1 MARRLELCW
10 PPTHHLPLARQDAV
24 FLFLAGDPSLAQR
37 GAAQSRGELS
47 SEAQPWYPG
56 GRLSLPTILPTYP
69 PFTRPPTCPPVHTP
83 FNPVLGECVNTERL
97 QRGWTRPQAD
107 VDTQDPLPNSSHNT
121 AQPEERFVTI
131 QQEAVVVGLLADN
144 KKVQWLKRRLSVPG
158 HRLGTVAGAGAWQW
172 GGRVSPG
179 EGRGGGWGSGW
190 GWGPWVRPGPRPG
203 DLRPLLGGAGVG
215 GSSSLGGPL
224 GERGGR
230 MWGSRCSLRVWV
242 LLATLALL
250 FLTSLLFSLS
260 LRGGAGALPYLDAQ
274 GWEEARRV
282 KLVPNYAGAHKPR
295 PSDGAQQKTCAC
307 PRCVADPGVSDW
319 FDENYDPDIS
329 PVWTRDN
336 IQLPSDVYYW
346 WVMLQPQFKP
356 HSIQQV
362 LLRLFQVIPGRSP
375 YGSWDPGR
383 CLRCAV
389 VGNSGNLREA
399 GYGPLIDRHN
409 YIMRINLAPTVGYE
423 EDVGSRT
430 SHHFMYPESAKNLAA
445 NVSFVLVP
453 FKTLD
458 LLWITS
464 ALSTGQIRFTYAPVK
479 QFLRVDKDKV
489 QIFNPA
495 FFKYIHDRWTRH
507 HGRYPSTGMLVLFFA
522 LHVCDEVNVFGFGAD
537 SRGNWH
543 HYWEQNRYSGEFR
556 KTGVHD
562 ADYEAQIID
571 SLAKAGKITV
581 FPGK

>member
-1 MARRLELCW
+1 FWTGAQGVPLLERAKE
-10 PPTHHLPLARQDAV
+10 T
-24 FLFLAGDPSLAQR
+24 G
-37 GAAQSRGELS
+37 
-47 SEAQPWYPG
+47 SE
-56 GRLSLPTILPTYP
+56 
-69 PFTRPPTCPPVHTP
+69 
-83 FNPVLGECVNTERL
+83 
-97 QRGWTRPQAD
+97 
-107 VDTQDPLPNSSHNT
+107 
-121 AQPEERFVTI
+121 
-131 QQEAVVVGLLADN
+131 
-144 KKVQWLKRRLSVPG
+144 
-158 HRLGTVAGAGAWQW
+158 GTVAGAGAWQW
-172 GGRVSPG
+172 GGRAASAPQQRSSWGSTWGLGLGWATWARTQRPG
-179 EGRGGGWGSGW
+179 ELKP
-190 GWGPWVRPGPRPG
+190 WGPV
-203 DLRPLLGGAGVG
+203 GVG
-215 GSSSLGGPL
+215 AVAGDRGSRTGP
-224 GERGGR
+224 GAK
-230 MWGSRCSLRVWV
+230 RCSLRVWV
-242 LLATLALL
+242 LLGSLALL

-260 LRGGAGALPYLDAQ
+260 LRGGPGLPYLDPGP
-274 GWEEARRV
+274 GWEESRRV
-282 KLVPNYAGAHKPR
+282 KLVPNYVGSHKPL
-295 PSDGAQQKTCAC
+295 PAESSQQKTCAC
-307 PRCVADPGVSDW
+307 ARCVGDPGVSDW
-319 FDENYDPDIS
+319 FDESYDPDIS
-329 PVWTRDN
+329 PVWVRDN

-375 YGSWDPGR
+375 YGSWDPAR

-389 VGNSGNLREA
+389 VGNSGNLRRTS
-399 GYGPLIDRHN
+399 YGPVIDGHN

-423 EDVGSRT
+423 EDVGSHT
-430 SHHFMYPESAKNLAA
+430 THHFMYPESAKNLAA

-537 SRGNWH
+537 GRGNWH

-562 ADYEAQIID
+562 ADYEAQIIAR
-571 SLAKAGKITV
+571 LAKAGKITV

>member
-1 MARRLELCW
+1 MVGGGGGGICAGSGLEKSGRVRCSRRL
-10 PPTHHLPLARQDAV
+10 
-24 FLFLAGDPSLAQR
+24 
-37 GAAQSRGELS
+37 
-47 SEAQPWYPG
+47 
-56 GRLSLPTILPTYP
+56 
-69 PFTRPPTCPPVHTP
+69 
-83 FNPVLGECVNTERL
+83 
-97 QRGWTRPQAD
+97 
-107 VDTQDPLPNSSHNT
+107 
-121 AQPEERFVTI
+121 
-131 QQEAVVVGLLADN
+131 
-144 KKVQWLKRRLSVPG
+144 
-158 HRLGTVAGAGAWQW
+158 
-172 GGRVSPG
+172 
-179 EGRGGGWGSGW
+179 
-190 GWGPWVRPGPRPG
+190 
-203 DLRPLLGGAGVG
+203 
-215 GSSSLGGPL
+215 
-224 GERGGR
+224 
-230 MWGSRCSLRVWV
+230 WV
-242 LLATLALL
+242 LLASLVLV
-250 FLTSLLFSLS
+250 FLTSLFFSVS
-260 LRGGAGALPYLDAQ
+260 LRGGSGFNYLEPP
-274 GWEEARRV
+274 GWEESRRV
-282 KLVPNYAGAHKPR
+282 KLVPSYVGAHR
-295 PSDGAQQKTCAC
+295 LSSLDVAQQKTCAC
-307 PRCVADPGVSDW
+307 PRCVGDPGVSDW

-362 LLRLFQVIPGRSP
+362 LMRLFQVIPGRTP

-389 VGNSGNLREA
+389 VGNSGNLRGA
-399 GYGPLIDRHN
+399 GYGATIDSHN

-423 EDVGSRT
+423 EDAGSRT
-430 SHHFMYPESAKNLAA
+430 THHFMYPESAKNLAA

-458 LLWITS
+458 LVWITS

-537 SRGNWH
+537 RRGNWH

-562 ADYEAQIID
+562 ADYEAQIIQR
-571 SLAKAGKITV
+571 LAKAGKITV

>member
-1 MARRLELCW
+1 M
-10 PPTHHLPLARQDAV
+10 
-24 FLFLAGDPSLAQR
+24 S
-37 GAAQSRGELS
+37 
-47 SEAQPWYPG
+47 PG
-56 GRLSLPTILPTYP
+56 
-69 PFTRPPTCPPVHTP
+69 
-83 FNPVLGECVNTERL
+83 
-97 QRGWTRPQAD
+97 
-107 VDTQDPLPNSSHNT
+107 
-121 AQPEERFVTI
+121 
-131 QQEAVVVGLLADN
+131 
-144 KKVQWLKRRLSVPG
+144 
-158 HRLGTVAGAGAWQW
+158 
-172 GGRVSPG
+172 G
-179 EGRGGGWGSGW
+179 EGRGSGWGSGW
-190 GWGPWVRPGPRPG
+190 GWGAWVRAAQRPG
-203 DLRPLLGGAGVG
+203 DLRPLLGSVGASGGGGAG
-215 GSSSLGGPL
+215 
-224 GERGGR
+224 ERSGR
-230 MWGSRCSLRVWV
+230 MAGSGLRCSLRVWV
-242 LLATLALL
+242 LLATLGLL

-260 LRGGAGALPYLDAQ
+260 LRGGAAALPYLDAQ

-282 KLVPNYAGAHKPR
+282 KLVPNYAGAHR
-295 PSDGAQQKTCAC
+295 PGPLDSAQQKTCAC

-329 PVWTRDN
+329 PVWMRDN

-389 VGNSGNLREA
+389 VGNSGNLRGA
-399 GYGPLIDRHN
+399 GYGPLIDKHN
-409 YIMRINLAPTVGYE
+409 YIMRINLAPTVGFE

-430 SHHFMYPESAKNLAA
+430 THHFMYPESAKNLAA

>member
-1 MARRLELCW
+1 MAVEQLERESSGRHRESVGA
-10 PPTHHLPLARQDAV
+10 PTDKGSDCVVHTGSQWLVPVTVTRPWWL
-24 FLFLAGDPSLAQR
+24 
-37 GAAQSRGELS
+37 LS
-47 SEAQPWYPG
+47 GGTG
-56 GRLSLPTILPTYP
+56 GRGGGS
-69 PFTRPPTCPPVHTP
+69 C
-83 FNPVLGECVNTERL
+83 G
-97 QRGWTRPQAD
+97 
-107 VDTQDPLPNSSHNT
+107 
-121 AQPEERFVTI
+121 
-131 QQEAVVVGLLADN
+131 
-144 KKVQWLKRRLSVPG
+144 
-158 HRLGTVAGAGAWQW
+158 LGTVAGPGVGTWPW
-172 GGRVSPG
+172 GGRIPSSTLH
-179 EGRGGGWGSGW
+179 RDRRWGWGSWSG
-190 GWGPWVRPGPRPG
+190 GASRGAPRISE
-203 DLRPLLGGAGVG
+203 LRPWLSGGMVTGGGSTGVG
-215 GSSSLGGPL
+215 GGA
-224 GERGGR
+224 EKGGR
-230 MWGSRCSLRVWV
+230 VRCSRRIWV
-242 LLATLALL
+242 LLGSLVLI
-250 FLTSLLFSLS
+250 FLTSLFLSVS
-260 LRGGAGALPYLDAQ
+260 LRGGVGFNYLEPP
-274 GWEEARRV
+274 GWEESRRV
-282 KLVPNYAGAHKPR
+282 KLVPSYMGAHRLSSPDA
-295 PSDGAQQKTCAC
+295 PQQKTCAC
-307 PRCVADPGVSDW
+307 PRCVGDPGVSDW

-336 IQLPSDVYYW
+336 MQLPSDVYYW

-389 VGNSGNLREA
+389 VGNSGNLRGA
-399 GYGPLIDRHN
+399 RYGATIDDHN

-423 EDVGSRT
+423 EDAGSHT
-430 SHHFMYPESAKNLAA
+430 THHFMYPESAKNLAA

-458 LLWITS
+458 LVWITS

-562 ADYEAQIID
+562 ADYEAQIIER
-571 SLAKAGKITV
+571 LAKAGKITV

>member
-1 MARRLELCW
+1 MSGGVA
-10 PPTHHLPLARQDAV
+10 
-24 FLFLAGDPSLAQR
+24 AG
-37 GAAQSRGELS
+37 
-47 SEAQPWYPG
+47 
-56 GRLSLPTILPTYP
+56 
-69 PFTRPPTCPPVHTP
+69 
-83 FNPVLGECVNTERL
+83 
-97 QRGWTRPQAD
+97 
-107 VDTQDPLPNSSHNT
+107 
-121 AQPEERFVTI
+121 
-131 QQEAVVVGLLADN
+131 VG
-144 KKVQWLKRRLSVPG
+144 S
-158 HRLGTVAGAGAWQW
+158 TGAGGGPPGEK
-172 GGRVSPG
+172 GGRV
-179 EGRGGGWGSGW
+179 
-190 GWGPWVRPGPRPG
+190 
-203 DLRPLLGGAGVG
+203 
-215 GSSSLGGPL
+215 
-224 GERGGR
+224 
-230 MWGSRCSLRVWV
+230 RCSRRIWV
-242 LLATLALL
+242 LLGTLVLV
-250 FLTSLLFSLS
+250 FLTSLFLS
-260 LRGGAGALPYLDAQ
+260 VSFRGGVGFNYLEPP
-274 GWEEARRV
+274 GWEESRRV
-282 KLVPNYAGAHKPR
+282 KLVPSYVGAHRLAP
-295 PSDGAQQKTCAC
+295 PDAPQQKTCAC
-307 PRCVADPGVSDW
+307 PRCVGDPGVSDW

-329 PVWTRDN
+329 PVWTREN

-346 WVMLQPQFKP
+346 WVVSDHVISP
-356 HSIQQV
+356 IQ
-362 LLRLFQVIPGRSP
+362 LYNPLVIPGRSP

-389 VGNSGNLREA
+389 VGNSGNLRGA
-399 GYGPLIDRHN
+399 GYGATIDEHN

-423 EDVGSRT
+423 EDAGSHT
-430 SHHFMYPESAKNLAA
+430 THHFMYPESAKNLAA

-458 LLWITS
+458 LVWITS

-562 ADYEAQIID
+562 ADYEAQIIER
-571 SLAKAGKITV
+571 LAKAGKITV

>member
-1 MARRLELCW
+1 MKEKIEIFPAPVRS
-10 PPTHHLPLARQDAV
+10 PLLLKGICQERRQDAT
-24 FLFLAGDPSLAQR
+24 LQAGHGSQIPERRTFDETGSGVLRLRSRNRSLLERNVTAVSRIDVRPWWLLR
-37 GAAQSRGELS
+37 G
-47 SEAQPWYPG
+47 G
-56 GRLSLPTILPTYP
+56 GGS
-69 PFTRPPTCPPVHTP
+69 
-83 FNPVLGECVNTERL
+83 G
-97 QRGWTRPQAD
+97 GGA
-107 VDTQDPLPNSSHNT
+107 
-121 AQPEERFVTI
+121 
-131 QQEAVVVGLLADN
+131 G
-144 KKVQWLKRRLSVPG
+144 G
-158 HRLGTVAGAGAWQW
+158 LGTVAGLGVGAWPW
-172 GGRVSPG
+172 GGRIPSSTLHRDRRWG
-179 EGRGGGWGSGW
+179 WGSWGRGGPSRGAPRLSE
-190 GWGPWVRPGPRPG
+190 VRPWLSGG
-203 DLRPLLGGAGVG
+203 TAGAAAGGGGSTGIGGGA
-215 GSSSLGGPL
+215 
-224 GERGGR
+224 EKGGR
-230 MWGSRCSLRVWV
+230 VRCSRRVWV
-242 LLATLALL
+242 LLGSLALV
-250 FLTSLLFSLS
+250 FLTSLFFSVS
-260 LRGGAGALPYLDAQ
+260 LRGGVSFNYLEPP
-274 GWEEARRV
+274 GWEESRRV
-282 KLVPNYAGAHKPR
+282 KLVPNYIGAHRLTP
-295 PSDGAQQKTCAC
+295 PDNTQQKTCAC
-307 PRCVADPGVSDW
+307 PRCVGDPGVSDW

-329 PVWTRDN
+329 PVWTKEN
-336 IQLPSDVYYW
+336 IQLSSDVYYW

-389 VGNSGNLREA
+389 VGNSGNLRGA
-399 GYGPLIDRHN
+399 GYGATIDGHN
-409 YIMRINLAPTVGYE
+409 YVMRINLAPTVGYE
-423 EDVGSRT
+423 EDAGSHT
-430 SHHFMYPESAKNLAA
+430 THHFMYPESAKNLAA

-458 LLWITS
+458 LVWITS

-495 FFKYIHDRWTRH
+495 FFKYIHDHWTRH

-562 ADYEAQIID
+562 ADYEAQIIQR
-571 SLAKAGKITV
+571 LAKAGKITV

>member
-1 MARRLELCW
+1 MAYLPRLN
-10 PPTHHLPLARQDAV
+10 TGKV
-24 FLFLAGDPSLAQR
+24 GSLWL
-37 GAAQSRGELS
+37 QSYQGELQVMVGVPPENEHS
-47 SEAQPWYPG
+47 S
-56 GRLSLPTILPTYP
+56 
-69 PFTRPPTCPPVHTP
+69 PFMLTPYVCSTEQETR
-83 FNPVLGECVNTERL
+83 
-97 QRGWTRPQAD
+97 
-107 VDTQDPLPNSSHNT
+107 
-121 AQPEERFVTI
+121 
-131 QQEAVVVGLLADN
+131 
-144 KKVQWLKRRLSVPG
+144 
-158 HRLGTVAGAGAWQW
+158 
-172 GGRVSPG
+172 
-179 EGRGGGWGSGW
+179 RGGQTFDDDIIHLHNFAGRQTQQCNLLYIS
-190 GWGPWVRPGPRPG
+190 VRVR
-203 DLRPLLGGAGVG
+203 RI
-215 GSSSLGGPL
+215 
-224 GERGGR
+224 
-230 MWGSRCSLRVWV
+230 WV
-242 LLATLALL
+242 LLGSLVLV
-250 FLTSLLFSLS
+250 FLTSLFFSVS
-260 LRGGAGALPYLDAQ
+260 LRGGVGFNYLEPP
-274 GWEEARRV
+274 GWEESRRV
-282 KLVPNYAGAHKPR
+282 KLVPSYAGAHSLSAPDA
-295 PSDGAQQKTCAC
+295 PQQKTCAC
-307 PRCVADPGVSDW
+307 TRCVGDPGVSDW

-389 VGNSGNLREA
+389 VGNSGNLRGA
-399 GYGPLIDRHN
+399 GYGPTIDGHN
-409 YIMRINLAPTVGYE
+409 YVMRINLAPTVGYE
-423 EDVGSRT
+423 EDAGSHT
-430 SHHFMYPESAKNLAA
+430 THHFMYPESAKNLAA

-458 LLWITS
+458 LVWITS

-495 FFKYIHDRWTRH
+495 FFKYIHDHWTRH

-562 ADYEAQIID
+562 ADYEAQIIQQ
-571 SLAKAGKITV
+571 LAKAGKITV

>member
-1 MARRLELCW
+1 
-10 PPTHHLPLARQDAV
+10 QV
-24 FLFLAGDPSLAQR
+24 
-37 GAAQSRGELS
+37 
-47 SEAQPWYPG
+47 G
-56 GRLSLPTILPTYP
+56 GP
-69 PFTRPPTCPPVHTP
+69 
-83 FNPVLGECVNTERL
+83 
-97 QRGWTRPQAD
+97 
-107 VDTQDPLPNSSHNT
+107 
-121 AQPEERFVTI
+121 
-131 QQEAVVVGLLADN
+131 AVVG
-144 KKVQWLKRRLSVPG
+144 
-158 HRLGTVAGAGAWQW
+158 
-172 GGRVSPG
+172 
-179 EGRGGGWGSGW
+179 GRGGSG
-190 GWGPWVRPGPRPG
+190 GM
-203 DLRPLLGGAGVG
+203 A
-215 GSSSLGGPL
+215 
-224 GERGGR
+224 
-230 MWGSRCSLRVWV
+230 MRCSLRTWV
-242 LLATLALL
+242 LLGSLALL

-260 LRGGAGALPYLDAQ
+260 LRGGGSLPYLDPPS
-274 GWEEARRV
+274 WEELRRV
-282 KLVPNYAGAHKPR
+282 KLVPSYTGSHRLAPPGGALL
-295 PSDGAQQKTCAC
+295 KTCAC
-307 PRCVADPGVSDW
+307 HRCVGDPGVSDW

-329 PVWTRDN
+329 PVWTRNN

-362 LLRLFQVIPGRSP
+362 LSQLFQVIPGHSP
-375 YGSWDPGR
+375 YGTWDQGR

-389 VGNSGNLREA
+389 VGNSGNLQGS
-399 GYGPLIDRHN
+399 GYGRAIDGHGF
-409 YIMRINLAPTVGYE
+409 IMRMNLAPTVGYE

-430 SHHFMYPESAKNLAA
+430 THHFMYPESAKNLAA

-489 QIFNPA
+489 QIYNPA

-543 HYWEQNRYSGEFR
+543 HYWEQNRYAGEFR

-562 ADYEAQIID
+562 ADFEAHIIN
-571 SLAKAGKITV
+571 LLVKAKKITV
-581 FPGK
+581 FP